1 MTFENPLLFFLCAL
15 GVFNSLIFSLY
26 LLFFK
31 KNNQIPNV
39 FLGLLL
45 LMLTISTGR
54 TLYVHFTE
62 DTSWLIL
69 QIGLSSRFLIG
80 LFLYYYLKSFIG
92 NLKEI
97 PRSWVIHI
105 MLLFSIILVVG
116 ILKPFGSERYFWDV
130 YFWKLIYVI
139 WGAYLILS
147 GIVLKS
153 TFAKLFQSTLKL
165 TVKERW
171 SIIVHTA
178 NVAFFLANVIGVYFI
193 YLFAT
198 LTFTLIFYAFLIYIF
213 FIKNREGIFDDI
225 PEKYGAKKLE
235 NVEAKSLLKQLD
247 KIMNEKKLYKN
258 ANIKLNDIATELGI
272 SSHKLSQLLNDNLGK
287 SFALYINELR
297 IEETKRLLL
306 ENNQYTLEAIGLD
319 AGFSSK
325 SAFYVAFKKLL
336 GQTPSEFKNN
346 L

>member
-1 MTFENPLLFFLCAL
+1 MTFDNPLVFFFCAL
-15 GVFNSLIFSLY
+15 GVFNGLIFSFY
-26 LLFFK
+26 LLFLK
-31 KNNQIPNV
+31 KNIQISNI

-45 LMLTISTGR
+45 STLTISAGR

-62 DTSWLIL
+62 NTYWILL
-69 QIGLSSRFLIG
+69 QIGLSVRFMIG
-80 LFLYYYLKSFIG
+80 VFLYYYLKSFIG

-97 PRSWVIHI
+97 PRTWVIHI
-105 MLLFSIILVVG
+105 MLLFSFILVVG
-116 ILKPFGSERYFWDV
+116 IIKPYGAERYFWDI
-130 YFWKLIYVI
+130 YFWKLIYVT

-147 GIVLKS
+147 GIVLKY
-153 TFAKLFQSTLKL
+153 TYVKLFQDRSQC

-171 SIIVHTA
+171 MMIMYTA
-178 NVAFFLANVIGVYFI
+178 NVAIFVANMIGVYFL

-198 LTFTLIFYAFLIYIF
+198 LTFTLVFYSFLIYIF
-213 FIKNREGIFDDI
+213 FRKNREGIFDD
-225 PEKYGAKKLE
+225 PPQKYGAKKIE
-235 NVEAKSLLKQLD
+235 SVEAKSLLKQLHRV
-247 KIMNEKKLYKN
+247 MNEKKLYTN
-258 ANIKLNDIATELGI
+258 ANIKLKDIATELNI

-297 IEETKRLLL
+297 IEETKRLLV
-306 ENNQYTLEAIGLD
+306 ENHHYTLEAIGFE

-336 GQTPSEFKNN
+336 GQTPSEFRNN